1 MIWWIILLFLAGLL
15 LIQAECFVPGGIC
28 GTLGLVLIIV
38 SCTLGYIHYPGHG
51 LLIIVGE
58 TLGAVGSFGLAL
70 YLFPRTSLGR
80 KLALNDSQRADQGW
94 VASKTEQSLKG
105 KTAEVYT
112 ALRPAGTILLDG
124 RRIDAVSDGQ
134 YIDKGAKVRVIQV
147 HGSRVVVEKET
158 N

>member
-1 MIWWIILLFLAGLL
+1 M
-15 LIQAECFVPGGIC
+15 PGGIC
-28 GTLGLVLIIV
+28 GMLGLVLVIV
-38 SCTLGYIHYPGHG
+38 SCALGYVYYPGYG

-58 TLGAVGSFGLAL
+58 VLGALGSFGLAI

-80 KLALNDSQRADQGW
+80 NLALSDSQQVDQGW

-147 HGSRVVVEKET
+147 HGSRVVVEKEPT
-158 N
+158 Q